1 MPGIFTKLDRAT
13 LKLSYTRVNVLFMA
27 SINYSRGMALLVV
40 GDLVTYLFSLI
51 LTLAIR
57 YGEIPSH
64 YLLAKHIPS
73 FVILF
78 VIFIIVGISVGLYD
92 NKPAII
98 RNKSSGLIIQV
109 QIINVIIG
117 VVFFYFAPVAISPKA
132 NLFIYFIISTALLFL
147 WRVVMF
153 PVVSSAKKQ
162 GSIMVGGGDDIT
174 DLFKEITGNAR
185 YNLDFK
191 EHVIPTASR
200 QETTDAISRA
210 VNETKSSIIVAD
222 LRNPI
227 IEASMPFL
235 YSLIFSGTKIIDAS
249 KLYEAV
255 FDRIPLSMVGERWLI
270 ENSNTALGNRRI
282 YDTFKRVMDIVVSI
296 VCGLISLVFYPF
308 VWIAIKIE
316 DSGPIFVRQN
326 RTGKNGKLIEI
337 IKFRSMSGNDD
348 GKYGFSGDTKHIVT
362 RVGKFIRSSRID
374 ELPQFWNV
382 IKGDLSLIGP
392 RPEFPSLGLIYEKE
406 IPYYSVRYL
415 VKPGL
420 SGWAQIYHQAHPHH
434 AVATEE
440 TRDKLS
446 YDLYYIKNRSLILDL
461 KIALRTLQVFLKR
474 VGK

>member
-1 MPGIFTKLDRAT
+1 
-13 LKLSYTRVNVLFMA
+13 
-27 SINYSRGMALLVV
+27 
-40 GDLVTYLFSLI
+40 
-51 LTLAIR
+51 
-57 YGEIPSH
+57 
-64 YLLAKHIPS
+64 
-73 FVILF
+73 
-78 VIFIIVGISVGLYD
+78 
-92 NKPAII
+92 
-98 RNKSSGLIIQV
+98 
-109 QIINVIIG
+109 
-117 VVFFYFAPVAISPKA
+117 
-132 NLFIYFIISTALLFL
+132 
-147 WRVVMF
+147 MF